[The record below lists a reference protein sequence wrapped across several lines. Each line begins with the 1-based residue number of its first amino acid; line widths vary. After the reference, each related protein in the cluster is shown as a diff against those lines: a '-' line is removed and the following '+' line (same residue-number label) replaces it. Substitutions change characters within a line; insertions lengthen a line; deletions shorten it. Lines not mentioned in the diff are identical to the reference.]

1 MEPEG
6 KATHGADSIIDANSK
21 GCSSGVWKKKL
32 SIPQAVLSPT
42 SWLHDSDLGILD
54 VKVCQMHI
62 PGNTSSP
69 SLNHT
74 GCVLIKLYF

>member
-1 MEPEG
+1 VPTTQKVAAHEF
-6 KATHGADSIIDANSK
+6 
-21 GCSSGVWKKKL
+21 VKKKL
-32 SIPQAVLSPT
+32 PIPQAVLAPT
-42 SWLHDSDLGILD
+42 SWLHDSNLVILD